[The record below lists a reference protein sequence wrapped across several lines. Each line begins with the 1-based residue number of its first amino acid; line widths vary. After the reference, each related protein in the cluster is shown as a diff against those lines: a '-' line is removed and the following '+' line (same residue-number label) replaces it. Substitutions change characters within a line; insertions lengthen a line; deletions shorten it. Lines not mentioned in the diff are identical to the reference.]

1 MKHQPWIMGA
11 QPNLASKSKVMSIS
25 KCPLP
30 KNTNWGF
37 REFGAQKTWKFS
49 TFFGTSAL
57 DTAYLRNET
66 SYRQT
71 KMLVSIYNVSPK
83 CWPTFRDLWL
93 RNVWHPLRHCDPP
106 FGGHYVA
113 TIKVATCLVLYN
125 YLKLNLCVCVRLCVC
140 ACVYLQGQFWANL
153 HEIWHVVSL

>member
-37 REFGAQKTWKFS
+37 REFGAQKTWNFS

-66 SYRQT
+66 LHRQT
-71 KMLVSIYNVSPK
+71 TMPVSIYNVSPK
-83 CWPTFRDLWL
+83 TWPTFRDFDPETAEIRLL
-93 RNVWHPLRHCDPP
+93 IVTHPS
-106 FGGHYVA
+106 A
-113 TIKVATCLVLYN
+113 TIT
-125 YLKLNLCVCVRLCVC
+125 
-140 ACVYLQGQFWANL
+140 LQP
-153 HEIWHVVSL
+153 S